1 MMQPVMPPRGSGG
14 TILDLDDV
22 PASHATSLPL
32 PGTITDNLY
41 VVEQTESPASSQ
53 SRALLVVLLFVV
65 LALGVIHFTGEHE
78 DPIANLMDFVSILWE
93 GEPQIEVTTETASA
107 PTNPDVAPIP
117 DVEPEAL
124 AAAPQFDPQ
133 MVQNPYWVLP
143 NEQPKNAVSLGRK
156 WTAKE
161 EEMWRFALDHEFTY
175 QRYRAVKE
183 MRARRL
189 AGSSELLFKALDQS
203 KFWTRMEAV
212 MALAEFG
219 YPVSVDQVK
228 QAIGRTR
235 SSLVANYMER
245 FVAKRTPGES
255 FVLRHALKV
264 ADGRARAK
272 ILEAL
277 SHERGSHELYFA
289 AASYDPSPRVRKWLE
304 LNGENNVQASV
315 LEQYQ
320 QMVVDDFEVRRQ
332 QRDKP
337 NTKEEEARPADIR
350 EQEAV
355 DDVIF
360 FEAQG
365 EPITTDML

>member
-1 MMQPVMPPRGSGG
+1 MMQPVMPPQGSGG

-41 VVEQTESPASSQ
+41 VVEQTESPANSQ
-53 SRALLVVLLFVV
+53 SRALLVVLLFVI

-93 GEPQIEVTTETASA
+93 GESQIEVTTEAPAEPTANPEVE
-107 PTNPDVAPIP
+107 PTPEVAPP
-117 DVEPEAL
+117 AR
-124 AAAPQFDPQ
+124 PQFDPQ
-133 MVQNPYWVLP
+133 MVQNPYWILP
-143 NEQPKNAVSLGRK
+143 NELPKHAVSLGRK
-156 WTAKE
+156 WSAKE
-161 EEMWRFALDHEFTY
+161 EEMWRFALDHEFVY
-175 QRYRAVKE
+175 QRYKAVKE

-189 AGSSELLFKALDQS
+189 AGSSELLFKALEQP

-219 YPVSVDQVK
+219 YPVTVGQVK

-235 SSLVANYMER
+235 SSLVANYMKR
-245 FVAKRTPGES
+245 FIAKRTPGEAY
-255 FVLRHALKV
+255 VLRHALKFV
-264 ADGRARAK
+264 DGRARAT

-277 SHERGSHELYFA
+277 AHERESHELYFA
-289 AASYDPSPRVRKWLE
+289 AATFDPSPRVRKWLE
-304 LNGENNVQASV
+304 LSGESSVKANVM
-315 LEQYQ
+315 EQYQ

-332 QRDKP
+332 QRGKP
-337 NTKEEEARPADIR
+337 TMKEEEGRPAAIR
-350 EQEAV
+350 EEEAV

-360 FEAQG
+360 FEAHG
-365 EPITTDML
+365 EPIPGGHI